1 MAAASSEGIAAPA
14 LGALHRRRL
23 REIWRSAGWP
33 CQDLIEV
40 ELLACGLLQ
49 RQRDADGRETL
60 RVTDAGV
67 HELAATLQRNRAARD
82 AHEALVGRVAR
93 EMQRAGR
100 VVWRGLSLRA
110 RIGAG
115 DAASWAMAMPDV
127 FSIRYTSVED
137 YVEPV
142 VHEIKVRR
150 ADLLA
155 DLRRREKGEAYLNLS
170 SQCWY
175 VLRAGIGDAADVP
188 EPFGVIAAHDA
199 ALEVLRPAPR
209 RAFKLPFAAWMAL
222 ARATPEPLDD
232 EAQGWLGGDA
242 APHNTGQ

>member
-1 MAAASSEGIAAPA
+1 MAAAGNGVSASA

-67 HELAATLQRNRAARD
+67 HELAATLHRNRAARD
-82 AHEALVGRVAR
+82 AHEALVGRIAR

-115 DAASWAMAMPDV
+115 SGASWTMAMPDV

-137 YVEPV
+137 YVEPM
-142 VHEIKVRR
+142 VHEIKVHR

-155 DLRRREKGEAYLNLS
+155 DLRRQEKGAAYLDLS

-175 VLRAGIGDAADVP
+175 VLRAGIGDASDVP
-188 EPFGVIAAHDA
+188 EPFGVMLAHES

-209 RAFKLPFAAWMAL
+209 RAHRLPFATWMAL
-222 ARATPEPLDD
+222 ARAVPEPLDD
-232 EAQGWLGGDA
+232 EAQGWLGGDT
-242 APHNTGQ
+242 APNPSGQ

>member
-1 MAAASSEGIAAPA
+1 MERLDTGAPA
-14 LGALHRRRL
+14 GAGLGTVHRRRL

-40 ELLACGLLQ
+40 ELLAAGLLQ
-49 RQRDADGRETL
+49 RQRDGGGRETL
-60 RVTDAGV
+60 RVTDAGIAV
-67 HELAATLQRNRAARD
+67 LAAARGVHRASRD
-82 AHEALVGRVAR
+82 PHEAMVARVAR

-110 RIGAG
+110 KVGTG
-115 DAASWAMAMPDV
+115 DQAAWAVAMPDV
-127 FSIRYTSVED
+127 FSIRHTTVED

-142 VHEIKVRR
+142 AHEIKVRR

-155 DLRRREKGEAYLNLS
+155 DLRRPDKGAAYLQMS

-175 VLRAGIGDAADVP
+175 VLRAGIGTAAEIPVA
-188 EPFGVIAAHDA
+188 FGVMVARAS

-209 RAFKLPFAAWMAL
+209 RAMKLPFAVWMAL
-222 ARATPEPLDD
+222 ARAAPEPLDD
-232 EAQGWLGGDA
+232 EAQGRLG
-242 APHNTGQ
+242 APHDGQA